1 MSVSLFQKIFCIG
14 NNDSEIETVN
24 SIAKDKLT
32 GILKIVRK
40 VDNSTLYEEEIT
52 LEANRKL

>member
-1 MSVSLFQKIFCIG
+1 MSVSLFQKISCIG

-24 SIAKDKLT
+24 YIAKDKLT